1 MEGHGGGM
9 VFLSGAKSL
18 ARRCLALFRRKVEA
32 EDTSKGSFR
41 AGLVPAVED
50 GEWVKHSE

>member
-1 MEGHGGGM
+1 M

>member
-1 MEGHGGGM
+1 MLGFVPQESGSGGYLEGF
-9 VFLSGAKSL
+9 V
-18 ARRCLALFRRKVEA
+18 
-32 EDTSKGSFR
+32 FR